1 MTNRELRTPWP
12 ERRARALADV
22 TLRETLARVMPQI
35 AAARV
40 RAYAGDPTA
49 EAARVRA
56 RDRRR
61 ATLADN
67 GALLAQA
74 MKTIESQG
82 GRATVVADGAAAAQ
96 YILDVARRRQARL
109 VVKSK
114 SMVTEELDLNRR
126 LEAGGLRVR
135 ETDLGEY
142 IVQLAGEKPSHIL
155 APAIHRNRVQVKDV
169 FDAEARRAGVSP
181 PASDDITALTRYAR
195 ERLRNDFL
203 TADIGITGANFVVAE
218 TGTVVLI
225 TNEGNAD
232 MVTTLPPVHIAVVG
246 IEKLVA
252 RFDDLAD
259 LLPQPAMNGVGLRL
273 SAYTTF
279 ISGPRMPG
287 QLEGPEEWH
296 VLFVDNGRRSIL
308 ESPFAEVL
316 TCIRCGAC
324 YNVCP
329 VFRQVGGHAYGSVYG
344 GPIGVALTPLL
355 LGLENA
361 ADLPDNLCTLCHACV
376 EACPMD
382 IDLPAYF
389 VELRQRLVTRRLKP
403 VSVRA
408 TYHQWSRL
416 WATPGGY
423 RRSVRMA
430 RLAQRLYTHRGR
442 LVAGPGLLGGWTKTR
457 DMPPVAS
464 QTFLEWWGTRQQQQK
479 EGARRD

>member
-1 MTNRELRTPWP
+1 MTKGESRAPWP
-12 ERRARALADV
+12 ERRARALADS

-61 ATLADN
+61 ETLAEN
-67 GALLAQA
+67 SSLLTQA
-74 MKTIESQG
+74 IQTIEAHG
-82 GRATVVADGAAAAQ
+82 GQTAVVADGTAAAR
-96 YILDVARRRQARL
+96 YILEVAARRHARL

-114 SMVTEELDLNRR
+114 SMVTEELELNRR
-126 LEAGGLRVR
+126 LEQGGLTVR

-142 IVQLAGEKPSHIL
+142 IIQLAGEKPSHIL
-155 APAIHRNRVQVKDV
+155 APAIHRNRLQVKDV
-169 FDAEARRAGVSP
+169 FDAQARRDGVP
-181 PASDDITALTRYAR
+181 PPNSDDITALTRYAR

-232 MVTTLPPVHIAVVG
+232 MVTTLPPVHIVVVG

-252 RFDDLAD
+252 HFDDLID

-273 SAYTTF
+273 SAYTTL
-279 ISGPRMPG
+279 ISGPRLPG

-296 VLFVDNGRRSIL
+296 VLFVDNGRRAIL
-308 ESPFAEVL
+308 DSPFAEVL

-355 LGLENA
+355 LGLEEA
-361 ADLPDNLCTLCHACV
+361 ADLPDSLCTLCHACV

-382 IDLPAYF
+382 IDLPTYF
-389 VELRQRLVTRRLKP
+389 VELRQRLVKRRLKP
-403 VSVRA
+403 MAVRA

-423 RRSVRMA
+423 RRSVRLA
-430 RLAQRLYTHRGR
+430 RIAQRLYSRRGR
-442 LVAGPGLLGGWTKTR
+442 LVAGPGLLGGWTQTR
-457 DMPPVAS
+457 DMPPVAAE
-464 QTFLEWWGTRQQQQK
+464 TFLEWWAARRERQ
-479 EGARRD
+479 EGARHG